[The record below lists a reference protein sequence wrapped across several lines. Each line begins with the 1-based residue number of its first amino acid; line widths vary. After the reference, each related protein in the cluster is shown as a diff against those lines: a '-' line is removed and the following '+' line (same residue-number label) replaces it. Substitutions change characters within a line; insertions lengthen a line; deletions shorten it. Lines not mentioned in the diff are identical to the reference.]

1 MNDDDLAV
9 YDRKIYAASLS
20 MAEALERE
28 LAALGVPFF
37 CLSGSLSKQAG
48 QAQLDELKKRML
60 ELLMDLV
67 DDIDNEHDR

>member
-1 MNDDDLAV
+1 
-9 YDRKIYAASLS
+9 

-37 CLSGSLSKQAG
+37 CVSGEPGPPGHPDKESK
-48 QAQLDELKKRML
+48 ELKKRML

-67 DDIDNEHDR
+67 GGE

>member
-1 MNDDDLAV
+1 MTDDDLAV
-9 YDRKIYAASLS
+9 YDRKIYAASVS

-37 CLSGSLSKQAG
+37 CVSGEPGPPGHPDKESK
-48 QAQLDELKKRML
+48 ELKKRML

-67 DDIDNEHDR
+67 GGE

>member
-1 MNDDDLAV
+1 
-9 YDRKIYAASLS
+9 

-37 CLSGSLSKQAG
+37 CVSGEPVPPGPPGLPDKESK
-48 QAQLDELKKRML
+48 ELKKRML

-67 DDIDNEHDR
+67 EENEQDRNAMQR

>member
-1 MNDDDLAV
+1 
-9 YDRKIYAASLS
+9 

-37 CLSGSLSKQAG
+37 CVSGPPGRPAKESK
-48 QAQLDELKKRML
+48 ELKKRML

-67 DDIDNEHDR
+67 GGE

>member
-1 MNDDDLAV
+1 
-9 YDRKIYAASLS
+9 

-28 LAALGVPFF
+28 LAELGVPFF